1 MPRRKDGSLALGLY
15 LPQIRKHLTCSDDKF
30 KKHVQQAGG
39 EVKTTATF
47 LTDGIKEN
55 TFTTKNGKPK
65 SSVLI
70 PRKAIKTE
78 VLRKIDKLQ

>member
-1 MPRRKDGSLALGLY
+1 LA
-15 LPQIRKHLTCSDDKF
+15 
-30 KKHVQQAGG
+30 AG

-47 LTDGIKEN
+47 LTVGIKEN

>member
-47 LTDGIKEN
+47 LTDGIEEN
-55 TFTTKNGKPK
+55 KFTTKNGKPK

>member
-1 MPRRKDGSLALGLY
+1 LAGW
-15 LPQIRKHLTCSDDKF
+15 
-30 KKHVQQAGG
+30 

-70 PRKAIKTE
+70 PRKAIKTK